1 MLRIIT
7 RILKSGRW
15 RKKRSEWYLSEKEL
29 DLPWLT
35 LNIEKGDYE
44 PKNMDSRYK
53 LETHGNR
60 FFLQPQFISFLLV
73 SVTDWHK
80 ISGLKQHIFIILW
93 LWESEL
99 QNQFHWIK
107 VKVSAGPLSPRSSK
121 EKSIACLFI
130 ASRAA
135 FLASLGS
142 WLPLLSSKIAA
153 QLGGPVAKLYVPS
166 GGSLGLILGQGTKI
180 PQAVG
185 CRQIRKKKKKEKK
198 VKITWNKSDY

>member
-1 MLRIIT
+1 M
-7 RILKSGRW
+7 
-15 RKKRSEWYLSEKEL
+15 
-29 DLPWLT
+29 
-35 LNIEKGDYE
+35 
-44 PKNMDSRYK
+44 
-53 LETHGNR
+53 
-60 FFLQPQFISFLLV
+60 
-73 SVTDWHK
+73 
-80 ISGLKQHIFIILW
+80 
-93 LWESEL
+93 
-99 QNQFHWIK
+99 
-107 VKVSAGPLSPRSSK
+107 SAGPLSPRSSK

-185 CRQIRKKKKKEKK
+185 CRQIRKKKKRKKKLKSPEIKVTTSKMSINILPDISAQTK
-198 VKITWNKSDY
+198 VKFFHGTKL